1 MRFPCRLITGV
12 AGLIVAL
19 GLSASAQTDTNE
31 GTNES
36 ELLDRV
42 RQLEKEQDQSLE
54 REISAL
60 KEEINKLEQ
69 AAAKRKAGGGES
81 HAKPVKPVAAGDNL
95 WRFKYHQGRW
105 WYWMPDKQW
114 VYWSTNRWLRLPQRT
129 AAAQSVDVHAATSD
143 EKAEARQSSS
153 VPKGVETTRDAS
165 EQNSKPAASTPS
177 DQPAVDA
184 KRQDSPEPSGSGPA
198 EKKDGAT
205 RDR

>member
-1 MRFPCRLITGV
+1 MRFPCRLTTVV

-31 GTNES
+31 GTDES
-36 ELLDRV
+36 DLLDRV
-42 RQLEKEQDQSLE
+42 RQLEIEQDQSLE
-54 REISAL
+54 REILAI
-60 KEEINKLEQ
+60 KKEINKLEQ
-69 AAAKRKAGGGES
+69 AAAKRKAAGGEARVKR
-81 HAKPVKPVAAGDNL
+81 AKSVAASDNL

-129 AAAQSVDVHAATSD
+129 AAAQSVDFHAAGSG
-143 EKAEARQSSS
+143 EESEASQSSK
-153 VPKGVETTRDAS
+153 VPKGDQATGDARN
-165 EQNSKPAASTPS
+165 QTPKPVASTPS

-184 KRQDSPEPSGSGPA
+184 KRRDSPEPSGSGPA